1 MSIKL
6 PQPILNFVQA
16 KNDHNSDAVIAC
28 FGFADDAIVHDEGEE
43 ICGTAAIKKWI
54 DASIKK
60 YQDTLEATNL
70 VVQDNETVLTAQVSG
85 TFDGSPIPLD
95 FHFTINEGKI
105 TMLSIGLTGD

>member
-16 KNDHNSDAVIAC
+16 KNAHNSDAVIAC
-28 FGFADDAIVHDEGEE
+28 FAGDAIVHDEGQE
-43 ICGTAAIKKWI
+43 ICGTVAIKKWI

-60 YQDTLEATNL
+60 YQVTLDATNL
-70 VVQDNETVLTAQVSG
+70 VERDNETVLTAQVSG

-95 FHFTINEGKI
+95 FHFAINSGKI
-105 TMLSIGLTGD
+105 TMLSIRLTGD

>member
-6 PQPILNFVQA
+6 PQHILNFVQA

-28 FGFADDAIVHDEGEE
+28 FVGDAIVHDEGQE

-54 DASIKK
+54 DASIEK
-60 YQDTLEATNL
+60 YQDTLDATNL

-95 FHFTINEGKI
+95 FHFTINDGKI
-105 TMLSIGLTGD
+105 TMLSIRLTGD

>member
-6 PQPILNFVQA
+6 PQLIATFVQA

-28 FGFADDAIVHDEGEE
+28 FAGDAIVHDEGQE

-54 DASIKK
+54 DASIEK
-60 YQDTLEATNL
+60 YQDTLEAINL
-70 VVQDNETVLTAQVSG
+70 VEQDNETVLTALVAG

-95 FHFTINEGKI
+95 FHFTINDGKI
-105 TMLSIGLTGD
+105 TMLSIRLTGD